1 MIKQLNVRLENK
13 PGALM
18 ECVVLLSNNGVDMKA
33 LEVTERG
40 TGDYGVVHLIASNL
54 AKATEAL
61 EHSGFDFE
69 VEDVLVAEMD
79 DRVGGLASILT
90 ALGEHEIN
98 IRYLYAFVGRVHGKS
113 LAVFNVDNLGE
124 AESVLKRASIPTLS
138 QQKIEDGG
146 EAEEARISHVE
157 DHFGKDFIW

>member
-1 MIKQLNVRLENK
+1 MIKQLNVKLENK
-13 PGALM
+13 HGALM
-18 ECVVLLSNNGVDMKA
+18 KCVVLLAENGVDMKA

-40 TGDYGVVHLIASNL
+40 SGEHGEVHLIASNL
-54 AKATEAL
+54 SRAAEAL
-61 EHSGFDFE
+61 EGAGFEFE
-69 VEDVLVAEMD
+69 LEDVLVAEMD

-98 IRYLYAFVGRVHGKS
+98 IRYLYAFVGRVRGKS
-113 LAVFNVDNLGE
+113 LAVFNVDNLAE

-138 QQKIEDGG
+138 REKIESDGAAG
-146 EAEEARISHVE
+146 EERISHVE